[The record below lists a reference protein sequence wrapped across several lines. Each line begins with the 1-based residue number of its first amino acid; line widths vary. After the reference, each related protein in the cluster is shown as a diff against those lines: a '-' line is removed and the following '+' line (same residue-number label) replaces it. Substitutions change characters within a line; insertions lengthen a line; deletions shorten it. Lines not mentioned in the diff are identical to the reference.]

1 MATAECKIPGEPT
14 NFDTSQADRKERRR
28 ELVKRILGSKQF
40 RSSPRLVELF
50 NYIAEASLRD
60 APEDATEQQIGQN
73 VFGRKAGYNCSED
86 SIVRSEI
93 RQLRLKL
100 NLYFAEEGAAEDLIV
115 EIPKGRY
122 LLEFRSRVSEQPH
135 EAALEVNP
143 IVAKSLTDR
152 EESETGPGGIS
163 SGSRARK
170 FLSARKTL
178 HVTLTLLSLAA
189 IVLVLQMRSGDST
202 SSTGRLWAPFLSGN
216 EPIVVY
222 SNAMLRG
229 TQNGIQDVSDA
240 SYGSSAIDTPSA
252 PFDDTYTG
260 VGEVAAVHALDRVFV
275 HQGRDFLLRRSLL
288 LSWEEARGNNIIIIG
303 STAQN
308 KAMKSLPTTKDFTFG
323 NLNTGTAYWGIFN
336 HNVKPNEKQFYTGGD
351 HVPQIEDYAIIALLQ
366 GPTEKH
372 WILLL
377 GGLGTYGTQAATEY
391 AMSEKGASRLL
402 QLLGSTGDLHPF
414 EAVLRF
420 DMVGEVPLNPE
431 IVAFHKR

>member
-1 MATAECKIPGEPT
+1 MATAQCKIPGEPT
-14 NFDTSQADRKERRR
+14 NFDTSQADTKERRR
-28 ELVKRILGSKQF
+28 ELVKRILSSRQF

-100 NLYFAEEGAAEDLIV
+100 NLYFAEEGVTEDLIV

-122 LLEFRSRVSEQPH
+122 LLEFRSRISEQPH
-135 EAALEVNP
+135 EAALETKP
-143 IVAKSLTDR
+143 IAVKTLADG
-152 EESETGPGGIS
+152 EESETGRAGRS
-163 SGSRARK
+163 SGSRAWE
-170 FLSARKTL
+170 FLSAYKTL
-178 HVTLTLLSLAA
+178 GAALTLLSVAA
-189 IVLVLQMRSGDST
+189 IALVFQRSSGDST
-202 SSTGRLWAPFLSGN
+202 SGTGKLWAPFLSGN

-229 TQNGIQDVSDA
+229 TQNGIQDVSDLPH
-240 SYGSSAIDTPSA
+240 GTSATDTA
-252 PFDDTYTG
+252 PATVDDAYTG

-288 LSWEEARGNNIIIIG
+288 LSWEEARGNNIIIVG

-323 NLNTGTAYWGIFN
+323 NLNTGTPFWGIIN
-336 HNVKPNEKQFYTGGD
+336 HNAKPNEKQFYTGGD

-377 GGLGTYGTQAATEY
+377 GGLGTYGTQAAAEF